1 MFRKDI
7 ENIYTDTVREYL
19 DNGYRIYYSTMGGSQ
34 GEIAKVDLTND
45 NEVIRILLG
54 SKTEHYREHPIHKYM
69 DLDYLTIIIGRNT
82 DKLRGDS
89 FSDIIWNEHLELI
102 SEIRFYKIG
111 RKNNSFFGTKQEAIE
126 AMCKYYDRLTPI
138 DYWYDTKKIIF
149 NSNKAK
155 NIVLPFVKRQY
166 KCKSITIKDIEKIE
180 KVICR
185 NKNVSYIITARG
197 KQYKMR
203 NHKIKLNENSF

>member
-45 NEVIRILLG
+45 NKVIRILLG
-54 SKTEHYREHPIHKYM
+54 SKTEYYREHPIHKYM
-69 DLDYLTIIIGRNT
+69 DLNYLTIIVGRNT
-82 DKLRGDS
+82 DKLWGDS

-111 RKNNSFFGTKQEAIE
+111 RKNNSFFGTKQEAID
-126 AMCKYYDRLTPI
+126 AMCKYYDRCTDI
-138 DYWYDTKKIIF
+138 DFWHDTERIEID
-149 NSNKAK
+149 SDKAK
-155 NIVLPFVKRQY
+155 KIVLPFVKRQH
-166 KCKSITIKDIEKIE
+166 KCKSATVKDIEKIE
-180 KVICR
+180 KVIP
-185 NKNVSYIITARG
+185 KNG
-197 KQYKMR
+197 KVYYMVQVKGKTYKMNR
-203 NHKIKLNENSF
+203 KIKLNNDSF

>member
-34 GEIAKVDLTND
+34 GEIAKIDLTND

-69 DLDYLTIIIGRNT
+69 DLDYLTIIVGRNT
-82 DKLRGDS
+82 DKLWGDS

-111 RKNNSFFGTKQEAIE
+111 RKNNSFFGTKQEAID
-126 AMCKYYDRLTPI
+126 AMCKYYDRCTDI
-138 DYWYDTKKIIF
+138 DSWNNTERIEITSDKAKKI
-149 NSNKAK
+149 
-155 NIVLPFVKRQY
+155 VLSFVKRQP
-166 KCKSITIKDIEKIE
+166 KCKSATVKDIEKIE
-180 KVICR
+180 KVIY
-185 NKNVSYIITARG
+185 KNDKVYYMVQVKG
-197 KQYKMR
+197 KRYKM
-203 NHKIKLNENSF
+203 NSKIKLNNDSF